1 MTHRS
6 FIAIILA
13 AALAVTGMTTTTARA
28 DNDDVAKWIAGAVAL
43 GLIGAAIAEEKKRE
57 RRRDQAVAR
66 QHNKGYANV
75 NKGYAQGKQKQHVY
89 GHSGNTRKHGAKQD
103 RQRFLPQSCQV
114 RVRNHQGTVGG
125 FGQRCLLKNYA
136 HYNSLP
142 HQCARRAQGNHG
154 RVIYTNRCLRSHGYR
169 MAAY

>member
-13 AALAVTGMTTTTARA
+13 AALAITGMTTAPARA
-28 DNDDVAKWIAGAVAL
+28 GNDDVAKWIAGAVAL
-43 GLIGAAIAEEKKRE
+43 GLIGAAIAEEKKRD

-66 QHNKGYANV
+66 QHNKGHAH
-75 NKGYAQGKQKQHVY
+75 GKQKQRVH
-89 GHSGNTRKHGAKQD
+89 GHIDSTRKHVAKQD
-103 RQRFLPQSCQV
+103 RRRFLPQSCQV
-114 RVRNHQGTVGG
+114 RVRGHQGTVSG
-125 FGQRCLLKNYA
+125 FGRRCLLNNYA

-154 RVIYTNRCLRSHGYR
+154 RVIYTGGCLRSHGYR